1 MHSGNVQ
8 NKRQNMTACENMI
21 CNTDSDKPECSGK
34 DVGCCSCK
42 PDKPANKDAI
52 TRAVNLLERAIVKNC
67 KIENKAAK
75 SFDLAHSAIGDITQA
90 ILILNGW
97 EGK

>member
-1 MHSGNVQ
+1 MAD
-8 NKRQNMTACENMI
+8 MTACCQCEV
-21 CNTDSDKPECSGK
+21 SGNA
-34 DVGCCSCK
+34 CSCV
-42 PDKPANKDAI
+42 NKDAI
-52 TRAVNLLERAIVKNC
+52 NNAVELLERAIVKNC